1 MSSGFLTRANLLAA
15 HSGYRRLIKKAGRVI
30 SSFCRRSDGTSSV
43 EFVFVLPVLV
53 LFLFG
58 IIQFGSVL
66 YLKSNMAN
74 AAREAAR
81 SMSVGESII
90 AAQSPPEAGSAE
102 YLALNYLTD
111 WNLTFTVVA
120 TEPDADSVSIQ
131 VSVPASAAAFGD
143 MFGIWGSST
152 LTATVTMRK
161 EG

>member
-1 MSSGFLTRANLLAA
+1 MFKLDFHRHYFHRTNGAF
-15 HSGYRRLIKKAGRVI
+15 RRLGQVYGGI
-30 SSFCRRSDGTSSV
+30 SSFVRRTNGTSSV
-43 EFVFVLPVLV
+43 EFVLILPVLM

-66 YLKSNMAN
+66 YLQSNMAN

-81 SMSVGESII
+81 SLSVGSTTI

-102 YLALNYLTD
+102 DLALNHLTN
-111 WNLTFTVVA
+111 WSRTFSVVA
-120 TEPDADSVSIQ
+120 TEPDADSVSVQ
-131 VSVPASAAAFGD
+131 VSVPAADAAFGD
-143 MFGIWGSST
+143 MFGFWGSST

>member
-1 MSSGFLTRANLLAA
+1 MFNLSSKSKIF
-15 HSGYRRLIKKAGRVI
+15 YRNIFHYHLDPIKCGI
-30 SSFCRRSDGTSSV
+30 SSFLRRSNGTSSV
-43 EFVFVLPVLV
+43 EFVLILPVLM

-66 YLKSNMAN
+66 YLQSNMAN
-74 AAREAAR
+74 AAREAAG
-81 SMSVGESII
+81 SIPVGETAI
-90 AAQSPPEAGSAE
+90 ATQRPPEAGSAE

-111 WNLTFTVVA
+111 WSLTFTVVA
-120 TEPDADSVSIQ
+120 TEPDANSVSVQ

>member
-1 MSSGFLTRANLLAA
+1 MSNGFLNRTNLLAT
-15 HSGYRRLIKKAGRVI
+15 HGGYRRLIKKGGGDI
-30 SSFCRRSDGTSSV
+30 SSFCQRSNGTSSV
-43 EFVFVLPVLV
+43 EFVLVLPVLM

-66 YLKSNMAN
+66 YLQSNMAN

-81 SMSVGESII
+81 SMSVGESAI
-90 AAQSPPEAGSAE
+90 ATQSPPEAGSAE
-102 YLALNYLTD
+102 DLALNHLTD
-111 WNLTFTVVA
+111 WSLTFTVVA
-120 TEPDADSVSIQ
+120 TEPDADSVSVQ

-143 MFGIWGSST
+143 IFGIWGTST